1 MINYL
6 QGMERGQCLK
16 ATYLFDICFLFFI
29 YLFCRVDLLC
39 LKPLSSPLLETSLNV
54 SFQNSERGKKLLKES
69 EWDQLKF

>member
-29 YLFCRVDLLC
+29 HLFCRLDLLC
-39 LKPLSSPLLETSLNV
+39 LTLSSPLSETSLNV